1 MFPISQLNL
10 FPWPL
15 LYNWLTK
22 GSSEISFIGF
32 CVSAPNIPSH
42 VWHRKLTRLARNAA
56 NLGALSIL
64 VGQAEEVGQGNS
76 DSKRT
81 SVDGQNPAPLGMPET
96 LFFYGP
102 RANKWFSGI
111 VGGAGFF
118 PHIMNPFIDAPKNSI
133 RQTQTRKVTYSW
145 IELLYSVKD
154 HRRKRV
160 LYHEVGFLVQD
171 HHQKQYHL

>member
-1 MFPISQLNL
+1 MYIYIYYGGVIQTTVFLFCLVVYKLHGFMFPISQPNL

-102 RANKWFSGI
+102 GANKWFSGI

-118 PHIMNPFIDAPKNSI
+118 PHIMNPFYRCTEEFNTPN
-133 RQTQTRKVTYSW
+133 TN
-145 IELLYSVKD
+145 
-154 HRRKRV
+154 
-160 LYHEVGFLVQD
+160 
-171 HHQKQYHL
+171 